1 MNNAGK
7 YIIGALLLCESMG
20 LSAQQSLL
28 DGFSYGKELMPIGNE
43 WEQPTKLSLNP

>member
-28 DGFSYGKELMPIGNE
+28 DGFSYGKELMPIC
-43 WEQPTKLSLNP
+43 